1 MTELIG
7 LTISVAAPYQGL
19 GWADVYTLN
28 MYSDGRRIASTS
40 IADSCLAASRA
51 NHAVVTPVF
60 DMPTGIDL
68 ILSINLT
75 VGTTIFGPGN
85 SNAYGSSDFYNTFSF
100 SKTGPAAQFSDP
112 GFTLNSADYFVFDN
126 RFGSPIAPNPVPE
139 PGTWALM
146 CWAWLQ
152 SE

>member
-1 MTELIG
+1 
-7 LTISVAAPYQGL
+7 
-19 GWADVYTLN
+19 
-28 MYSDGRRIASTS
+28 
-40 IADSCLAASRA
+40 
-51 NHAVVTPVF
+51 
-60 DMPTGIDL
+60 MPTGIDL

-146 CWAWLQ
+146 LLGLAAVRVTRRR
-152 SE
+152 